1 MSAAST
7 PISVRLRRGVRDAM
21 PRGHAWWFVL
31 GACGLGLLLFVGVWL
46 VRTPAPENEGAE
58 PRADLPGEHAL
69 AALPAP
75 LPAAGRS
82 DRSFEQASAEERRAP
97 VRIDAHVPRATPPTP
112 TAPVAVPPAAPA
124 TIASTNDLPAR
135 VPRPVSTPSPDYPR
149 ASIRRGERG
158 DVVVLVRVGAN
169 GRVTDVELV
178 SSSQHRRLDR
188 AAMSAARR
196 WRFEPAMRDGQAV
209 PGELRI
215 PFAFLPKGG

>member
-1 MSAAST
+1 MSAAPT
-7 PISVRLRRGVRDAM
+7 PISARLRRGLRDAM

-46 VRTPAPENEGAE
+46 ARAPAPVNEGGDAL
-58 PRADLPGEHAL
+58 ADLPGERAP

-82 DRSFEQASAEERRAP
+82 DRGFEQASAQDQGAP
-97 VRIDAHVPRATPPTP
+97 VRIDAHVPRAAPPTP
-112 TAPVAVPPAAPA
+112 AAPVAAPPEAQNTTAA
-124 TIASTNDLPAR
+124 TNDLPVS
-135 VPRPVSTPSPDYPR
+135 VPRPVSAPPPDYPR

-158 DVVVLVRVGAN
+158 EVVVLVKVGAN

-196 WRFEPAMRDGQAV
+196 WRFEPALRDGQPV
-209 PGELRI
+209 PGEIRV
-215 PFAFLPKGG
+215 PFAFTPEGG